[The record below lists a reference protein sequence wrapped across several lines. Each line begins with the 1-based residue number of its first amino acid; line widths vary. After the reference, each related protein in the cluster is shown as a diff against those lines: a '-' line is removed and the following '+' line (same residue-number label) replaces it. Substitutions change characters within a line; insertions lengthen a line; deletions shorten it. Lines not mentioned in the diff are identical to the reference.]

1 MVKFADDI
9 TISIPV
15 SKDST
20 DETILEVN
28 SMKHWAA
35 SNRMALNLSKTW
47 EMLIHGKATKPN
59 PQPVPG
65 IERKSW
71 LKLLGIIFQENPG
84 CGDLHIDK
92 LIVKASSRLY
102 ILRVCKFYGY
112 SQDQLSKLF
121 ESLILPLFA
130 YGLEVWGSACKKCLD
145 RIDNFCKRAY
155 RYGYTI
161 KADFQISTLI
171 EERDKLLFNNITTT
185 KDHPLK
191 DLLPPKRS
199 RMLRKRGHEF
209 QLPQIRSERYKN
221 SFMNKCLF
229 KFV

>member
-71 LKLLGIIFQENPG
+71 LKLLGIIFQEPLLLGPPCRQTN
-84 CGDLHIDK
+84 
-92 LIVKASSRLY
+92 
-102 ILRVCKFYGY
+102 
-112 SQDQLSKLF
+112 SQ
-121 ESLILPLFA
+121 
-130 YGLEVWGSACKKCLD
+130 G
-145 RIDNFCKRAY
+145 
-155 RYGYTI
+155 
-161 KADFQISTLI
+161 
-171 EERDKLLFNNITTT
+171 
-185 KDHPLK
+185 
-191 DLLPPKRS
+191 
-199 RMLRKRGHEF
+199 
-209 QLPQIRSERYKN
+209 
-221 SFMNKCLF
+221 
-229 KFV
+229 